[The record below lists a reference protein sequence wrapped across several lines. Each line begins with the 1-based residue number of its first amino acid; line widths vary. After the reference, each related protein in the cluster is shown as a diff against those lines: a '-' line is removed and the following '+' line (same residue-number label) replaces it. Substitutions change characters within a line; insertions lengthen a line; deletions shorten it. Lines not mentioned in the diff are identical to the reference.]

1 MNSWCCLD
9 FLGFGLNL
17 AQHSAIGGF
26 MRQIW
31 VDGTVIRG
39 HGVASGQSN
48 ASPYPAGTIAMQQP
62 YFAALGLDLTGL
74 HLATINFD
82 IQPAQWRLLQA
93 DYYFRAVRWTELHPP
108 EDFSFIRCQ
117 LLWQNQA
124 YAGYIY
130 YPHPATKIQ
139 HFQSPSMMELLLPW
153 ISTISYGAQAR
164 LSYRPEQIQIQA
176 AALL

>member
-9 FLGFGLNL
+9 FLAFSLNL

-26 MRQIW
+26 MSQIW
-31 VDGTVIRG
+31 VDGTVIQG

-93 DYYFRAVRWTELHPP
+93 DYSFRAVRWTELHPP
-108 EDFSFIRCQ
+108 EDFSFISCQ
-117 LLWQNQA
+117 LLWQQQA

-139 HFQSPSMMELLLPW
+139 HFQSPSMLELLLPW
-153 ISTISYGAQAR
+153 IPTISYGAQAR
-164 LSYRPEQIQIQA
+164 LIYRPEQIQIQA